1 MFGVIPLSF
10 ERIKNKC
17 QNGFILYKYDEAKWG
32 AWCPQQMGKYTILPV
47 YPIFIW
53 KLFLTLSVSVWGIKT
68 TRINIWL
75 ISLTD
80 FFISREMCFIIW
92 VLRYPWLAVDICF
105 WYCVTPS
112 HQLETRWWPKVT
124 FCAREPETPC
134 ACPKTWIFWWV
145 MRL

>member
-1 MFGVIPLSF
+1 MDLLYTNMT
-10 ERIKNKC
+10 K
-17 QNGFILYKYDEAKWG
+17 QNEGHDV
-32 AWCPQQMGKYTILPV
+32 PQQMGKYTILPV

-134 ACPKTWIFWWV
+134 ACPKTWIFWWI